1 MQGNVSKV
9 KITPEIAEKLK
20 ELREEN
26 IFLDGLAKVQ
36 NIGENRS
43 KNGPT
48 TTGTVVFN
56 DDGYT
61 LTGVCDVRRWVNNC
75 PVGQAVGGDGTTLS
89 LEIDLPGGNGGRIFY
104 VYSQEQGVEGRNPMF
119 GFAYTTQGYRL
130 LSNFSTSLSN
140 DQYYNDK
147 IYKGTV
153 SVWVFIKGGDFE
165 LYVNEERITKISTG
179 TNLANR
185 WYYGFRTYL
194 GTEAVTIKNMKYSK
208 GNAVRKTF
216 YPAQEIPILPE
227 EQASPGEMLIYSEG
241 ELMWKPFYM
250 IETEYGNSITSVYD
264 NITFDQETTETFN
277 TLCSQICIAALS
289 GEVTWK
295 VPFNEE
301 QSAQIKSLLWDAV
314 GHRRLYRLIFGQ
326 RALTLTDQKIINDQN
341 MIAMASARWIEAD
354 DLSGAFKFDVCLLP
368 TGMII
373 SCEFISPTLPPQA

>member
-1 MQGNVSKV
+1 MTGNISKV
-9 KITPEIAEKLK
+9 NITSDMAEKLNGLK
-20 ELREEN
+20 TN
-26 IFLDGLAKVQ
+26 YIFLEGLAKVQ

-43 KNGPT
+43 INGPT

-61 LTGVCDVRRWVNNC
+61 LTGVCDVRRWVHNC
-75 PVGQAVGGDGTTLS
+75 PVEQAVGGEGTTLS

-165 LYVNEERITKISTG
+165 LYVNEERITRISTG
-179 TNLANR
+179 TNLSNR

-216 YPAQEIPILPE
+216 
-227 EQASPGEMLIYSEG
+227 
-241 ELMWKPFYM
+241 
-250 IETEYGNSITSVYD
+250 ETESKSFDIFTIEKLDDWGKIERTDPFAGIMYIPEHFFANS
-264 NITFDQETTETFN
+264 Q
-277 TLCSQICIAALS
+277 A
-289 GEVTWK
+289 
-295 VPFNEE
+295 
-301 QSAQIKSLLWDAV
+301 
-314 GHRRLYRLIFGQ
+314 
-326 RALTLTDQKIINDQN
+326 
-341 MIAMASARWIEAD
+341 AMASGDMRDAYSAEYFGSRTYNALIVSGQYDYEEDIDGNISSRVINQTITFEDGSIYGRDITYHEDDGSWSFSPIRQIRDSGTAD
-354 DLSGAFKFDVCLLP
+354 AERMRTPILTAPNGQAYSLHVRDDG
-368 TGMII
+368 
-373 SCEFISPTLPPQA
+373 TLWTDEELFG